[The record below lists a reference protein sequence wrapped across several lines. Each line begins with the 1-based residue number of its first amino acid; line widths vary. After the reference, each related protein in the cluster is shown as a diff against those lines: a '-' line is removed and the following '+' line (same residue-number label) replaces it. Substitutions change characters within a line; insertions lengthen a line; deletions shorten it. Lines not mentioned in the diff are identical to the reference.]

1 MRAIWKLL
9 REAEVS
15 PDGRRP
21 GLSHILIDRLGTS
34 RFPQAAF
41 LSFEI
46 KRKRKCKEVVPEF
59 CRGRLWQ
66 KVTHITF
73 SIWGVKGCGG
83 EETNGRSPV
92 MDFSKARLKLHS
104 VKCSIKHKTF

>member
-1 MRAIWKLL
+1 MKAIWKLL

-34 RFPQAAF
+34 RFPSSSFSF
-41 LSFEI
+41 LRD
-46 KRKRKCKEVVPEF
+46 KKEKKWKEAVPEF
-59 CRGRLWQ
+59 CSGRLWQ

-73 SIWGVKGCGG
+73 SI
-83 EETNGRSPV
+83 EGRGRLARKL
-92 MDFSKARLKLHS
+92 MDE
-104 VKCSIKHKTF
+104 VQ